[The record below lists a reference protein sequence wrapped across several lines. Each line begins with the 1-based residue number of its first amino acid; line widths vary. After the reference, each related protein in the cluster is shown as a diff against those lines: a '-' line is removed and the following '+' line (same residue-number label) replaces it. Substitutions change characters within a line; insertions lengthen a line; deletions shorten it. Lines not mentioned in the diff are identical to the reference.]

1 MWGNTYNILN
11 NNGNRL
17 KTKHMNNL
25 IAIVSL
31 VLLASIVVAAFLVS
45 FRDSENDNVGG
56 GGGGGDVEGPTKP
69 THPAEK

>member
-1 MWGNTYNILN
+1 
-11 NNGNRL
+11 
-17 KTKHMNNL
+17 MNNL